1 MNDVRSLLERQARW
15 QRARRALPWPEK
27 IRMAEM
33 IRESASH
40 LRAKASRE
48 NQRNASHRDN

>member
-15 QRARRALPWPEK
+15 QRVRRALPWPEK